1 MLLVGDNVQVQYIE
15 TTDPEDEHYLT
26 LHKGKTGVITAVKGN
41 SYEVKLNGLDRLT
54 YFYSHELS
62 KVKK

>member
-1 MLLVGDNVQVQYIE
+1 MLLVSDKVNVIAVE
-15 TTDPEDEHYLT
+15 TNDPEDEHYLT

-41 SYEVKLNGLDRLT
+41 AYEVKLNGVDRLT
-54 YFYSHELS
+54 YFYSHELT